1 MKFFCLLILLCCDHA
16 ATAVV
21 HTTLNQNNDT
31 KSNGHMVYDPH
42 NQTSDNR
49 SHEHGNKTGHKD
61 SHTGHGAGHGIHL
74 FSINY
79 DHVAQPLLIT
89 VFLFA
94 AGISKL
100 GFHHADFLSSRVPES
115 CLLII
120 LGIIVGAILR
130 NFTNADDMPGMS
142 SELFFLYLLPPIILE
157 SAWSLHDRTFFDNV
171 GTVLI
176 YAVIGTVLNCFLI
189 GPTLY
194 GLASSG
200 AMGDTNIEMI
210 ECLVFSS
217 IIVAVDPVAVLA
229 IFQEIGVNN
238 VLYFLVFGESLLN
251 DAVTVV
257 IYNTMKTFNLMEP
270 EIPVSEVF
278 LGIVSFF
285 VVSFGGIGIGVV
297 FGMITAVITKYTEHV
312 RVIEPLSVFVLAYMS
327 YLMAEL
333 FHFSGIISL
342 IACGLTQAQYA
353 FHNISTKSHTT
364 VKYFSK
370 MQSSISDCIIFVFLG
385 IALFK
390 NGMFEPDNWNPWFII
405 WTLVLCLL
413 YRFLVVLLLTFFVNK
428 SNRVRR
434 ISYVEQFIMAYG
446 GLRGAVAFSLMDLL
460 KAENLPKEMFTTT
473 LMVLIFF
480 TVFVQGITIKPLVKL
495 LRVKLQST
503 DKVTIGEEINSHV
516 TDHVMAGIE
525 EVLGR
530 RGEHHFREILEYYNS
545 KYVKNWLQRNPTSTD
560 EHIMSLYEK
569 IALQQHFES
578 LAGSRMVQE
587 KYVSEDNLPLIPEE
601 IANQIIHEEEDENE
615 TGEEDEGSDGDL
627 VLPPITV
634 RSPSIVPPLPMPP
647 PDFSPPSPMPSP
659 GVLPMM
665 QPEMFDDWIDRK
677 LAEQRDEDRKNVE
690 KTGRRK
696 SLFPQF
702 RKKEHQKDLEP
713 TAKDVRKLMAPSR
726 RDMVHQ
732 KLDRNLKN
740 DSSADLLK
748 YLQEKQLRTRRMS
761 RAVLGG
767 GTSTPLGSQTN
778 ISFQP
783 RRVSIIAANAAA
795 QNYKRRLSLAVPERP
810 AFHRDRSPSDFTG
823 VKPDHNLFRGYGDAS
838 KNQDTASP
846 RRRRKDF
853 KKANTL
859 NFEPE
864 VTPLLN
870 QNASK
875 SPSRRSGASGRSLD
889 ALQEHEGEDSEELD
903 TSKSSASSDSAAK
916 KRRFRLR
923 KSKTLSEEDREDSSH
938 VKRSQTDPSSETKSP
953 TKVKFDVKSEVISK
967 KRKKKPMHKS
977 KSVDQPR
984 SSGEF
989 SDISG
994 ADSHSSIKSDSD
1006 SRPAELRSVKSE
1018 PEETIADRNGLTA
1031 DEEHAGRKASY
1042 TQAMSN
1048 KIPDDEA
1055 VELKD
1060 LKDDKKLKKQ
1070 KSL

>member
-1 MKFFCLLILLCCDHA
+1 
-16 ATAVV
+16 
-21 HTTLNQNNDT
+21 
-31 KSNGHMVYDPH
+31 
-42 NQTSDNR
+42 
-49 SHEHGNKTGHKD
+49 
-61 SHTGHGAGHGIHL
+61 
-74 FSINY
+74 
-79 DHVAQPLLIT
+79 
-89 VFLFA
+89 
-94 AGISKL
+94 
-100 GFHHADFLSSRVPES
+100 
-115 CLLII
+115 
-120 LGIIVGAILR
+120 
-130 NFTNADDMPGMS
+130 
-142 SELFFLYLLPPIILE
+142 
-157 SAWSLHDRTFFDNV
+157 
-171 GTVLI
+171 
-176 YAVIGTVLNCFLI
+176 
-189 GPTLY
+189 
-194 GLASSG
+194 
-200 AMGDTNIEMI
+200 
-210 ECLVFSS
+210 
-217 IIVAVDPVAVLA
+217 
-229 IFQEIGVNN
+229 
-238 VLYFLVFGESLLN
+238 
-251 DAVTVV
+251 
-257 IYNTMKTFNLMEP
+257 
-270 EIPVSEVF
+270 
-278 LGIVSFF
+278 
-285 VVSFGGIGIGVV
+285 
-297 FGMITAVITKYTEHV
+297 
-312 RVIEPLSVFVLAYMS
+312 
-327 YLMAEL
+327 
-333 FHFSGIISL
+333 
-342 IACGLTQAQYA
+342 
-353 FHNISTKSHTT
+353 
-364 VKYFSK
+364 
-370 MQSSISDCIIFVFLG
+370 
-385 IALFK
+385 
-390 NGMFEPDNWNPWFII
+390 
-405 WTLVLCLL
+405 
-413 YRFLVVLLLTFFVNK
+413 
-428 SNRVRR
+428 
-434 ISYVEQFIMAYG
+434 
-446 GLRGAVAFSLMDLL
+446 
-460 KAENLPKEMFTTT
+460 
-473 LMVLIFF
+473 
-480 TVFVQGITIKPLVKL
+480 
-495 LRVKLQST
+495 
-503 DKVTIGEEINSHV
+503 
-516 TDHVMAGIE
+516 
-525 EVLGR
+525 
-530 RGEHHFREILEYYNS
+530 
-545 KYVKNWLQRNPTSTD
+545 
-560 EHIMSLYEK
+560 
-569 IALQQHFES
+569 
-578 LAGSRMVQE
+578 
-587 KYVSEDNLPLIPEE
+587 
-601 IANQIIHEEEDENE
+601 
-615 TGEEDEGSDGDL
+615 
-627 VLPPITV
+627 
-634 RSPSIVPPLPMPP
+634 MPP

-778 ISFQP
+778 LSFQP